1 MQLIHA
7 QNIGD
12 ELLMLHQTVWCNRP
26 RPTSGIVIITS

>member
-12 ELLMLHQTVWCNRP
+12 ELQTLHQPVWCSRP